1 MEVDTLYFGGRL
13 WKADDLW
20 NIVCQ
25 SSLQSLA
32 YRKIDPR
39 IQLPDHARRDFKTEN
54 DILNA
59 LLTIDYFPHKTANGR
74 LADIANH
81 INSIEYTYPVG
92 SFPREYHRLCR
103 VEKMTVDYLVRYMNR
118 WF

>member
-1 MEVDTLYFGGRL
+1 MEYCLSIITSKSGIPQDRP
-13 WKADDLW
+13 DD
-20 NIVCQ
+20 
-25 SSLQSLA
+25 
-32 YRKIDPR
+32 R
-39 IQLPDHARRDFKTEN
+39 ARRDFKTEN

-81 INSIEYTYPVG
+81 IESIGYTYPVG

-103 VEKMTVDYLVRYMNR
+103 VEKMTVDYLVKYMNR